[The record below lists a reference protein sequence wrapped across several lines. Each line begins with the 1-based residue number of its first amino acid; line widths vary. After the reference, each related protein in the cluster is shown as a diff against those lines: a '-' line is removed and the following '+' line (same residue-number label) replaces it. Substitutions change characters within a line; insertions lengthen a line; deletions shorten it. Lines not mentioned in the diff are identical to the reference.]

1 MTGIG
6 SSAPPSLLI
15 SWRELREPLS
25 LGYCRMVL
33 TDVELPLELASLKN
47 VPVKT
52 ADKDT

>member
-6 SSAPPSLLI
+6 SSAPPSLPI

-25 LGYCRMVL
+25 LGYCRTVL
-33 TDVELPLELASLKN
+33 TDVELASLKY

-52 ADKDT
+52 ADEDT